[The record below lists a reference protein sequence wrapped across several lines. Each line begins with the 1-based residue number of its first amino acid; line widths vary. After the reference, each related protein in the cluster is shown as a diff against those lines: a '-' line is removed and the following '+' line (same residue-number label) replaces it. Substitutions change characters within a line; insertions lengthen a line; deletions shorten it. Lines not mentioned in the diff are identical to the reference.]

1 MRTKGKVRKIFLPV
15 LLFLSIAASGS
26 ADASDN
32 PIFVTITAEKN
43 CTACQQFK
51 PVLEELKNE
60 YEGKID
66 FVTLDIS
73 SKASLEES
81 RQKAKESGL
90 STFFEQNKG
99 LVPKVGIL
107 CPGGSKTEKLLTGE
121 IRKEV
126 YVEELNYILFDTA
139 TLCSL

>member
-1 MRTKGKVRKIFLPV
+1 MKIKRQFVRIFLLI
-15 LLFLSIAASGS
+15 LLFLFVAVSNPAY
-26 ADASDN
+26 ASDK

-43 CTACQQFK
+43 CTACQKFK

-73 SKASLEES
+73 SKSSLEES
-81 RQKAKESGL
+81 RQKAKESGV
-90 STFFEQNKG
+90 SVFFEENKG
-99 LVPKVGIL
+99 LVPRVGIL

-126 YVEELNYILFDTA
+126 YIEELNYILFDTT